1 MITHL
6 TAALANIQ
14 SGAMYQHVDP
24 KGPQET
30 AVSAE
35 KEFLA
40 PYFTCP
46 SLASLEEE
54 LALAWADQGQECMA
68 HNGWVMGQD
77 PLVNFALPGSEVNFQ
92 TSAILLV
99 LGTQLA
105 SSHLLFQVYF
115 RRELVA
121 WGDSVKLRFGASPS
135 DSPFLWQY
143 MREYVEQT
151 ADMFD
156 GVRLDNCHSTPL
168 HVAAY
173 MLDSAR
179 RVNPNLYVC
188 AELFTGS
195 EEKDNIFVNRLGI
208 NSLIREGLAAWD
220 SHELGRMLH
229 RYPVLPGVVYK
240 LHSGQVFH

>member
-1 MITHL
+1 M
-6 TAALANIQ
+6 
-14 SGAMYQHVDP
+14 
-24 KGPQET
+24 
-30 AVSAE
+30 
-35 KEFLA
+35 
-40 PYFTCP
+40 
-46 SLASLEEE
+46 
-54 LALAWADQGQECMA
+54 
-68 HNGWVMGQD
+68 
-77 PLVNFALPGSEVNFQ
+77 
-92 TSAILLV
+92 
-99 LGTQLA
+99 
-105 SSHLLFQVYF
+105 
-115 RRELVA
+115 
-121 WGDSVKLRFGASPS
+121 KLRFGASPS

-229 RYPVLPGVVYK
+229 RYRVIPGVVYK
-240 LHSGQVFH
+240 LHSVQVFYLDSVQVLWPPHGLLPVVCGHRPSYTRHGSRTLHGLDP